1 MLAQRTLCGSEYK
14 LAITIQAAT
23 MMSIIS
29 TRHHQHLLRQT
40 LSDSTILLHQ
50 SCQSGIDVID
60 NLAICLIK
68 ISEAQVLHLISQCK
82 SFYICIHFRFSLYQS
97 KTSLDLTVN
106 RRKQDPAIDNDLH
119 YKVKE
124 DILLSQDRNET
135 NFPVTF

>member
-1 MLAQRTLCGSEYK
+1 MNTSMLAQRTLCGSEYK

-29 TRHHQHLLRQT
+29 TRHLQHLLRQT

-68 ISEAQVLHLISQCK
+68 ISEA
-82 SFYICIHFRFSLYQS
+82 
-97 KTSLDLTVN
+97 
-106 RRKQDPAIDNDLH
+106 
-119 YKVKE
+119 
-124 DILLSQDRNET
+124 
-135 NFPVTF
+135 